1 MVLQRL
7 DAEFEKLQVGGA
19 SSISKM
25 IKKCASKAQEL
36 HAAALDEE
44 AEDDDE
50 NGETASEQS
59 ESSSNGKANLQA
71 SEDGSEEEDQSG
83 VGFQLLTFAI
93 DNNLVRNELFP
104 LFEWDFVP

>member
-1 MVLQRL
+1 MELVWALIKGNVGRQCTINTTLPMVLQRL

-83 VGFQLLTFAI
+83 IGF
-93 DNNLVRNELFP
+93 
-104 LFEWDFVP
+104 